1 MSQKLN
7 SFSNGFVNSFVV
19 EDTWRVF
26 RIIAEFVE
34 GFEEMS
40 NVGPCVTVFGSA
52 RTRPDAPDYE
62 LARGI
67 ARQLAEKGY
76 GIISGGGPGIM
87 EAANRGAQEGGG
99 KSIGLLIELPREE
112 RANPYID
119 KAISFRYF
127 FVRKMMFVKY
137 AKAFVV
143 MPGGLGTMDELF
155 EAFTLI
161 QTRRIQKFPVIL
173 VGREYWKGLLDW
185 LRTNVLSEGKI
196 SPEDLDILKICD
208 TPEDVVQ
215 EIETFYEGE
224 LPGEVSNNL

>member
-1 MSQKLN
+1 MKQKLN
-7 SFSNGFVNSFVV
+7 SFSNGFVNSFIV

-26 RIIAEFVE
+26 RIIAEFIE

-40 NVGPCVTVFGSA
+40 NVGSCVTVFGSA
-52 RTRPDAPDYE
+52 RTQPDSPEYA
-62 LARGI
+62 LAREI
-67 ARQLAEKGY
+67 ARRLAVKGY

-112 RANPYID
+112 RANPFID

-155 EAFTLI
+155 ESLTLI
-161 QTRRIQKFPVIL
+161 QTRRISKFPVIL
-173 VGREYWKGLLDW
+173 VGSQYWKGLLDW
-185 LRTNVLSEGKI
+185 LKDTVALEGKI
-196 SPEDLDILKICD
+196 LPDDLNILKICD
-208 TPEDVVQ
+208 TPEEVTQ
-215 EIETFYEGE
+215 EIDAFYRK
-224 LPGEVSNNL
+224 

>member
-1 MSQKLN
+1 MTQKLN
-7 SFSNGFVNSFVV
+7 SFSKGFVNSFVL

-26 RIIAEFVE
+26 RIIAEFIE

-40 NVGPCVTVFGSA
+40 NVGACVTVFGSA
-52 RTRPDAPDYE
+52 RTQPNAPDYA
-62 LARGI
+62 LAREI
-67 ARQLAEKGY
+67 ARLLAKKGF

-119 KAISFRYF
+119 KAVSFRYF

-155 EAFTLI
+155 ESLTLI
-161 QTRRIQKFPVIL
+161 QTRRIKKFPVIL
-173 VGREYWKGLLDW
+173 VGSQYWKGLLDW
-185 LRTNVLSEGKI
+185 LKDVVALEGKI
-196 SPEDLDILKICD
+196 SPEDLQILKICD
-208 TPEDVVQ
+208 TPDEVVR
-215 EIETFYEGE
+215 EIESFYNHESGA
-224 LPGEVSNNL
+224 PV